1 MDNKG
6 VDNKGVSLEEVD
18 ALMPIE
24 ENPTISDQVAN
35 AVIEEQAHL
44 TIWSDKC
51 HNPTSPDYNLKIP
64 PMTYEE
70 SIQHSNKDKWLNV
83 MQGELQTM
91 KDILQDH
98 KTTWRP

>member
-1 MDNKG
+1 MLEMDNKG

-44 TIWSDKC
+44 TI
-51 HNPTSPDYNLKIP
+51 
-64 PMTYEE
+64 
-70 SIQHSNKDKWLNV
+70 
-83 MQGELQTM
+83 
-91 KDILQDH
+91 
-98 KTTWRP
+98 